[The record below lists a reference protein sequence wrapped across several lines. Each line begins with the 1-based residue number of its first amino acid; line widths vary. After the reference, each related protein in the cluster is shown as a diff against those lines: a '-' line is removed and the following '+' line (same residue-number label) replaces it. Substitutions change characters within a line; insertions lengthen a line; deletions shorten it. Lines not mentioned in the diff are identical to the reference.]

1 MSDTLHYAA
10 LTARAERE
18 MAEYLAIAAV
28 HRAADQPSRAASAWR
43 AALGALSRWKVVV
56 GEFCAP
62 DARTYSADC
71 RRLGALIH
79 PDLVPDD
86 LPGMVPDDAQ
96 RVRPADRQ
104 AKARTAP

>member
-1 MSDTLHYAA
+1 MRDTLHYAA

-28 HRAADQPSRAASAWR
+28 HRAAEDPSRAASAWR
-43 AALGALSRWKVVV
+43 AALGVLSRWKVLV
-56 GEFCAP
+56 GQFCVP
-62 DARTYSADC
+62 DARTCSTDC

-86 LPGMVPDDAQ
+86 LPGMVSYDAQ
-96 RVRPADRQ
+96 RV
-104 AKARTAP
+104 